1 MVTSQPRAG
10 PRFSQQWW
18 FLYFITYCSNDHDN
32 EQDEEDGEHM
42 EADRWFL
49 DDGEEEQAD
58 SPGFYKRVDAASPDT
73 ISDQTPVEFNF
84 DLFILL

>member
-1 MVTSQPRAG
+1 
-10 PRFSQQWW
+10 
-18 FLYFITYCSNDHDN
+18 
-32 EQDEEDGEHM
+32 M

-58 SPGFYKRVDAASPDT
+58 SPGFYKHVDAASPDT
-73 ISDQTPVEFNF
+73 KRVELYFHLAFAISDQTPVEFNF